1 MGPLGNSGYKEE
13 VPEYGLRFFSSL
25 TVSSPEAMVP
35 LKGQE

>member
-13 VPEYGLRFFSSL
+13 VPEYGWGFFSSL

-35 LKGQE
+35 LLGQD